1 VPYGAEKT
9 ICAGLTRDARGPL
22 AFIAGMNNARP
33 PSTRDRAAALA
44 TAAAQF
50 PLLGEVRAADLLDVV
65 RLELGHVEILD
76 GFRPYGGHFARAI
89 PPRRLLHIVSGNT
102 PHAALQS
109 LVRGLL
115 LGSHNRVKLPSV
127 GLPEVTAFCAAL
139 PPALAALVEI
149 SAALPDS
156 WPREADA
163 VVVFGSDET
172 IAHFRS
178 RVSAGVPFQAHGHRV
193 SVGVVFDDP
202 GCESV
207 TAAARDVS
215 LYDQQG
221 CLSPHDI
228 YVRETE
234 GFAARTYAARLAE
247 AMEAFNRLTPR
258 APLGISGNAAI
269 ADLRASYAFRSAN
282 DPRVQLWTSASST
295 DWTVIYEEDP
305 WFATSPLNRVVFVKP
320 LPADL
325 AAALAPVSG
334 WLGAIGI
341 HPATPENAG
350 RVALLGA
357 SRICPLGSMQFP
369 PATWH
374 AEGLPNLGSLVRWVD
389 FEPGT

>member
-1 VPYGAEKT
+1 
-9 ICAGLTRDARGPL
+9 
-22 AFIAGMNNARP
+22 MNNASL
-33 PSTRDRAAALA
+33 PSTRERAAALA
-44 TAAAQF
+44 LAAAKF
-50 PLLGEVRAADLLDVV
+50 PLLGEMRADELLDVV
-65 RLELGHVEILD
+65 RLELGHAEILD
-76 GFRPYGGHFARAI
+76 GFRPYGGHLARAL

-109 LVRGLL
+109 LIRGLL
-115 LGSHNRVKLPSV
+115 LGSHNRVKLPTG
-127 GLPEVTAFCAAL
+127 GLPEVVAFCAAL
-139 PPALAALVEI
+139 PPALAERVEI
-149 SAALPDS
+149 SATLPDP
-156 WPREADA
+156 WLREADA

-172 IAHFRS
+172 IAHFRA
-178 RVSAGVPFQAHGHRV
+178 RVPVGVPFQAHGHRV

-207 TAAARDVS
+207 ADAARDIS

-228 YVRETE
+228 YVRETD
-234 GFAARTYAARLAE
+234 GLAARTYAARLAE
-247 AMEAFNRLTPR
+247 AMEAFNRQTPR
-258 APLGISGNAAI
+258 TPLGISGNAAI

-282 DPRVQLWTSASST
+282 DPRVQLWTSAGST
-295 DWTVIYEEDP
+295 DWTVIYEEDA

-341 HPATPENAG
+341 WPATAENAD

-357 SRICPLGSMQFP
+357 SRICPLGRMQFP

-389 FEPGT
+389 FESGT